1 MHVPIVPSPSWEKS
15 DESLREI
22 IILWHL
28 IANYSLSFL
37 TILSRTVEILVD
49 VTITPYSMIKI
60 VVKDVTEK
68 D

>member
-1 MHVPIVPSPSWEKS
+1 MYVPIVPSPSWEKS